1 MRQQGFTIIELM
13 ITVALIAI
21 VAAIGIPSFQDI
33 VASNRVVSSI
43 NELHAGLRLA
53 RIEAVKRNDDVVFCS
68 TSDSASCGGTWGDG
82 WLIYHDADGDGV
94 VDANE
99 LIRVG
104 EGVHSGYSLTFSGG
118 TTSITFRARGIT
130 NGQSG
135 TFKLCDAEGDAGLA
149 RGIILLTTGATRR
162 SLDTDSSGI
171 HEDNGGSDFSC

>member
-21 VAAIGIPSFQDI
+21 IAAIGIPSFQDLM
-33 VASNRVVSSI
+33 ASNRVVASI

-53 RIEAVKRNDDVVFCS
+53 RIEAVKRNDTVVFCS
-68 TSDSASCGGTWGDG
+68 TSDSASCSGTWGNG
-82 WLIYHDADGDGV
+82 WLVFHDADGDGS
-94 VDANE
+94 VDADE

-104 EGVHSGYSLTFSGG
+104 EGVHNGYSLTFSGG
-118 TTSITFRARGIT
+118 GTSISFLARGMT

-135 TFKLCDAEGDAGLA
+135 TFKLCDSEADAGLA
-149 RGIILLTTGATRR
+149 RGIILLSTGATRR
-162 SLDTDSSGI
+162 SLDTDGSGI